1 MPRVI
6 AVAFEPLGRLY
17 YFDAGDLEFG
27 FGQAVLVPTGD
38 GAEVAHCVWGPAEL
52 DWSQDLPACLGPA
65 GLG

>member
-17 YFDAGDLEFG
+17 YFDAGDLELG

-38 GAEVAHCVWGPAEL
+38 GAELAHCVWGPAEL
-52 DWSQDLPACLGPA
+52 DWSQDLPPCLGP
-65 GLG
+65 GRHG